1 MNPGL
6 SGRLLHFADRV
17 GCFIR
22 ALPPWVS
29 ASNGSRKIK
38 RESVDFVDFFFSIVS
53 FYMYQFNVICTSCWF
68 FFANTWMAR
77 EKREGAKTENKNHE
91 TRVKV
96 FVFHRYTRTRQ
107 QVKKEENI
115 SSTSN
120 HFQRTN
126 RNTLTTVASQIN

>member
-1 MNPGL
+1 ML
-6 SGRLLHFADRV
+6 YVHRV
-17 GCFIR
+17 G
-22 ALPPWVS
+22 
-29 ASNGSRKIK
+29 
-38 RESVDFVDFFFSIVS
+38 
-53 FYMYQFNVICTSCWF
+53 F